1 MRCFSMS
8 DLNNNIISFF
18 ADGRPVPDLLTEDE
32 LVEILRIPHV
42 STAKNYHN
50 VVKNLI
56 RYHDLPRI
64 QLCKR
69 LLFPLK
75 AVLAWIDK
83 QTVPN
88 MSLTATPTADI
99 SSARKK
105 KRNR

>member
-1 MRCFSMS
+1 MKNEGANQDTYTGAAPLSSPGPF
-8 DLNNNIISFF
+8 
-18 ADGRPVPDLLTEDE
+18 PDLLTEAE
-32 LVEILRIPHV
+32 LIDFLRIPTV
-42 STAKNYHN
+42 SKSSNYHN

-105 KRNR
+105 KPEF